1 MRYYHANAR
10 SKLPWNLAMLPDLCV
25 VPEER
30 MMSLNDL
37 STRDQV
43 AAMLDQRGLH
53 QVKTLADV
61 NSGGDMSART
71 KERAVYHYDQEEAA
85 ECIAQIGMYVS
96 TNDLLLRFKKPDQL
110 AKRVRDANLKGL
122 KGLDRRTKDEFIRRA
137 VEWLRRTDR
146 RNRWSL

>member
-1 MRYYHANAR
+1 
-10 SKLPWNLAMLPDLCV
+10 
-25 VPEER
+25 
-30 MMSLNDL
+30 MSLNDL